1 MRCHALQKLLHL
13 LSRYAFLCWLRKYG
27 VNKLDRKDFRLQP
40 TGSRCVFQPLLK
52 IASQFN
58 LNQAALPKTGR
69 VPAPVLAGDSI
80 PG

>member
-1 MRCHALQKLLHL
+1 
-13 LSRYAFLCWLRKYG
+13 
-27 VNKLDRKDFRLQP
+27 
-40 TGSRCVFQPLLK
+40 
-52 IASQFN
+52 